1 MNHRFALLT
10 IVILLFVSCNPD
22 KIKLSELLQVPDETD
37 SASSDT
43 LRVAML
49 YGPNDYFRF
58 AGQAMGYNYEM
69 VQNYAAFSQRV
80 LKITQYRSEKEM
92 FVKLREKEVDLVA
105 ASIYETKVLKS
116 MFHFAGH
123 QDPSYLVLVQ
133 RIGLNTLTEPHELQ
147 GKKVHVINHSSAYE
161 RLRNLNDETGG
172 AIEIVVMPDT
182 MHTGNLVEMVA
193 QKKIEYALADY
204 KTASQYREAYPK
216 LDTRLRIGFMQRN
229 GWLVRQSCDSLINS
243 IEKWSKDEETALLQS
258 VLFEKY
264 RIRNPYF
271 SSQKVRVPRGSI
283 SPYDHYF
290 KKYAAEI
297 QWDWRMLASI
307 AFHESRFDSAQISPR
322 GASGLMQ
329 LMPRTAA
336 NFGLNRQNIFNPGK
350 NIEAGVQY
358 IKSLNMMFRKI
369 ENKEERVKFILA
381 AYNSGPA
388 HILDAMALAQKYGR
402 NPHIWFGHVDY
413 YLAKKS
419 DPQYFNDEVVKYGQ
433 FRSGYTLKYVKNI
446 LNTFQKY
453 SGGA

>member
-1 MNHRFALLT
+1 MNHRFAIFT
-10 IVILLFVSCNPD
+10 VVIFLFFSCNSD
-22 KIKLSELLQVPDETD
+22 KIKLSGLLPASPDTD
-37 SASSDT
+37 SVSTDT

-49 YGPNDYFRF
+49 YGPNDYFNF
-58 AGQAMGYNYEM
+58 AGQSMGYNYEL
-69 VQNYAAFSQRV
+69 VQNYASFSAKT
-80 LKITQYRSEKEM
+80 LKVMQFRSEKEM

-105 ASIYETKVLKS
+105 ASIYETRVLKS

-133 RIGLNTLTEPHELQ
+133 RLGLNTITEPNELK
-147 GKKVHVINHSSAYE
+147 GKTVHVINHSSAYE
-161 RLRNLNDETGG
+161 RLKNMSSEIGG
-172 AIEIVVMPDT
+172 AIDIVVLPDT
-182 MHTGNLVEMVA
+182 LHTGNLIEMVA
-193 QKKIEYALADY
+193 QKKIEFAVADH
-204 KTASQYREAYPK
+204 KTASIYREAYPK
-216 LDTRLRIGFMQRN
+216 LDVRMRIGFTQRN
-229 GWLVRQSCDSLINS
+229 GWLVRQSCDSLIYS
-243 IEKWSKDEETALLQS
+243 LEKWSKDDETAILQS

-264 RIRNPYF
+264 RIRNPFF
-271 SSQKVRVPRGSI
+271 SSQKMRIPRGSI

-290 KKYAAEI
+290 KKFAAEI

-388 HILDAMALAQKYGR
+388 HILDAMALAEKYGR

-413 YLAKKS
+413 YLEKKN
-419 DPQYFNDEVVKYGQ
+419 DPQFYNDEVVRYGQ
-433 FRSGYTLKYVKNI
+433 FRSGYTLKYVRNV
-446 LNTFQKY
+446 LQTFHKY
-453 SGGA
+453 NGGV